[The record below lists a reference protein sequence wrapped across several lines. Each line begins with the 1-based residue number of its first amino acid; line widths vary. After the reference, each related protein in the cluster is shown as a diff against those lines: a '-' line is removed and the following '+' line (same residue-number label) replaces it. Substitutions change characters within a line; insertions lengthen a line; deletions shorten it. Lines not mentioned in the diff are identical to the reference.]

1 MQFKTLEYQQRRLNM
16 EPMKLNIDH
25 PPDKNLV
32 ALEFRRVSCKG
43 VFDEQRS
50 IYLGPRSRSI
60 SGVTENG
67 FYLITPLMPI
77 PGDLDR

>member
-1 MQFKTLEYQQRRLNM
+1 M
-16 EPMKLNIDH
+16 EPVKLNTEH
-25 PPDKNLV
+25 PPDMNLD
-32 ALEFRRVSCKG
+32 ALEFRRVACKG

-67 FYLITPLMPI
+67 FYVITPLVPI
-77 PGDLDR
+77 PGDPDR